1 MCLDIRNASMH
12 STVSQPNTSMMR
24 ASWTLARIPRLLA
37 TYEFGT
43 ATPAQGSCKPCAAR
57 PRRIAPH
64 FFPHT
69 RPPDTDTDTHAHF
82 SLQHTTFTHTLEVGS
97 ACLAYQRL
105 LVNPYCTFDLCRP
118 RGRARPP
125 SASCDQCVF
134 ALTRSGDGILPGGHV
149 HGGHPVP
156 QGLHAF
162 QARRRLCLPL

>member
-1 MCLDIRNASMH
+1 MH